1 MQCLEKM
8 LPLRRLPR
16 RRPTESRAPAP
27 GSPATDREIL
37 VTLYNALDGPNWEA
51 NENWLTDAPMGEWS
65 GVTTDDKGRVTVLL
79 LASEG
84 LSGEIPAELGNLA
97 GLKHLG
103 LHGLY
108 GKLSGQIPP
117 GVGQPHQPR

>member
-1 MQCLEKM
+1 MAQ
-8 LPLRRLPR
+8 
-16 RRPTESRAPAP
+16 TSRS
-27 GSPATDREIL
+27 SPAIGGAVPTQ
-37 VTLYNALDGPNWEA
+37 
-51 NENWLTDAPMGEWS
+51 S
-65 GVTTDDKGRVTVLL
+65 
-79 LASEG
+79 SEG

-117 GVGQPHQPR
+117 ELGNLTNLVNLRAS